1 MVAAFSHATRV
12 DDTFIKELVATPDVC
27 VKDLF
32 AFTEAFE
39 SVSDQDTIPLGLRQM
54 KIYGMPNP
62 CPSHHFFSDLHA
74 IAESFYNVN
83 YGSSIIKSKVCQII
97 SVTKT

>member
-1 MVAAFSHATRV
+1 MVAAFSHATSV

-39 SVSDQDTIPLGLRQM
+39 SVSNQGTIPLGLRQM
-54 KIYGMPNP
+54 KIYGKYPGP
-62 CPSHHFFSDLHA
+62 LCQFF
-74 IAESFYNVN
+74 
-83 YGSSIIKSKVCQII
+83 QICMFFL
-97 SVTKT
+97 SCFKLEG

>member
-12 DDTFIKELVATPDVC
+12 DDTFIKELVETPEVC

-32 AFTEAFE
+32 AFTEVFE

-54 KIYGMPNP
+54 KIYGMPHP
-62 CPSHHFFSDLHA
+62 CPLCQFF
-74 IAESFYNVN
+74 
-83 YGSSIIKSKVCQII
+83 QICML
-97 SVTKT
+97 

>member
-54 KIYGMPNP
+54 KIYGMSLSHP
-62 CPSHHFFSDLHA
+62 CPLCPFF
-74 IAESFYNVN
+74 
-83 YGSSIIKSKVCQII
+83 QIYMGI
-97 SVTKT
+97 

>member
-32 AFTEAFE
+32 AFTEGFE

-54 KIYGMPNP
+54 KIYGMSMP
-62 CPSHHFFSDLHA
+62 L
-74 IAESFYNVN
+74 ESLSF
-83 YGSSIIKSKVCQII
+83 
-97 SVTKT
+97 

>member
-54 KIYGMPNP
+54 KIYGMLH
-62 CPSHHFFSDLHA
+62 PSPRIIFFSGIL
-74 IAESFYNVN
+74 
-83 YGSSIIKSKVCQII
+83 
-97 SVTKT
+97 

>member
-1 MVAAFSHATRV
+1 MVAAFSHATSV

-54 KIYGMPNP
+54 KIYGIYPGP
-62 CPSHHFFSDLHA
+62 LCQFF
-74 IAESFYNVN
+74 
-83 YGSSIIKSKVCQII
+83 QICMFFL
-97 SVTKT
+97 SCFKLEG

>member
-12 DDTFIKELVATPDVC
+12 DDMFIKELVATPGVC

-54 KIYGMPNP
+54 KIYGMPFKSN
-62 CPSHHFFSDLHA
+62 FFRFA
-74 IAESFYNVN
+74 
-83 YGSSIIKSKVCQII
+83 C
-97 SVTKT
+97 